1 MNFVAQPSCHELGL
15 PAGVELKK
23 LQAKHVDL
31 CSREKNAAEL
41 DFVLAVGAN
50 I

>member
-15 PAGVELKK
+15 PAGVQLKK
-23 LQAKHVDL
+23 LEAKHGDL
-31 CSREKNAAEL
+31 CSREKHAAEL
-41 DFVLAVGAN
+41 DFVLAVGAD